1 MNRQHYTLAV
11 SLCPRFHLRNLYLY
25 SLNTNLIFILG
36 AYIYIH
42 FGGLDLYLLLIFI
55 REAYIYLTEFHVN
68 GLPRVAA
75 TPGHIRKNISDK
87 IFPYGNLF
95 IPIPIGIKFFT

>member
-11 SLCPRFHLRNLYLY
+11 SLCPRFHLRNFHLYLVDI
-25 SLNTNLIFILG
+25 NLIPIFG
-36 AYIYIH
+36 AYIYTY

-55 REAYIYLTEFHVN
+55 CEAYIYLTEFHVN